1 MSETSSIDGLVA
13 VGGAERREEAGNSKA
28 GVGVGDETEGLGKYV
43 GATSDRAL
51 LNMMEGLEIDDLVDN
66 ESGETFCKFVGG
78 QL

>member
-13 VGGAERREEAGNSKA
+13 LGGAERRDEAGNSKA
-28 GVGVGDETEGLGKYV
+28 GVVVGDETEGLGKYV
-43 GATSDRAL
+43 GATSDRAV
-51 LNMMEGLEIDDLVDN
+51 LNMIEIDDLVDN

>member
-13 VGGAERREEAGNSKA
+13 LGGAERRDEAGNSKA

-43 GATSDRAL
+43 GATSDRAV
-51 LNMMEGLEIDDLVDN
+51 LNMIEIDDLVDN